1 MTSKDVVIIGGGA
14 AGLTAAISAA
24 RSGSAVAVL
33 EHMDRVGKKILST
46 GNGKC
51 NLSNELQGGQNYRG
65 PDPDFVYPVLEAF
78 DLKKTLSFFRSI
90 GILTISKKGY
100 LYPRTEQAS
109 SVLDALRFECERQ
122 GAELK
127 TLCRLQEI
135 RPLYPGFLI
144 RYEEEG
150 KKRELRTGSL
160 IIASGGLSAAK
171 TGSDGSIDPFLLKL
185 GHSLTKRVPALCPL
199 KCKGD
204 FWGQISGVRTDAEIR
219 LFSEEKAL
227 ACERGNLQLTG
238 YGISGIPVFQL
249 SRWAAYELKK
259 EHRVTAEVD
268 FLPELE
274 SRQLQRYLQ
283 HRARAT
289 EGEELLRTFEGL
301 LPKKLLPLIL
311 KKSGLEP
318 KRKGK
323 RLSEKEIKAFLLF
336 AKAFPI
342 EIKEPLSF
350 EQSQVTAGGISVKEV
365 NPFSLESRLLEGLF
379 FAGEILDV
387 DGRCGGY
394 NLQWAWSSGYLA
406 GKHASEYGKGICL
419 E

>member
-65 PDPDFVYPVLEAF
+65 PDPDFVCPVLEAF
-78 DLKKTLSFFRSI
+78 DLKKTLVFFRSI
-90 GILTISKKGY
+90 GILTISKNGY

-109 SVLDALRFECERQ
+109 SVLDALRYECERQ

-127 TLCRLQEI
+127 TGCSLQKI
-135 RPLYPGFLI
+135 RPLHPGFLLH
-144 RYEEEG
+144 YEEGG
-150 KKRELRTGSL
+150 KNRELRTKSL
-160 IIASGGLSAAK
+160 LLATGGLSAAK
-171 TGSDGSIDPFLLKL
+171 TGSDGSMDPFLLEL
-185 GHSLTKRVPALCPL
+185 GHSLTERVPALCAL
-199 KCKGD
+199 KCRGD
-204 FWGQISGVRTDAEIR
+204 FWAQISGIRTDAEIR
-219 LFSEEKAL
+219 LFSEEKEL
-227 ACERGNLQLTG
+227 ACEKGNLQLTG

-249 SRWAAYELKK
+249 SRWASYEVKK
-259 EHRVTAEVD
+259 EHRVRAEID

-274 SRQLQRYLQ
+274 SRQLQHYLQ

-289 EGEELLRTFEGL
+289 EGEELRRAFEGL
-301 LPKKLLPLIL
+301 LPKKLLPLLL
-311 KKSGLEP
+311 KKSGLDP
-318 KRKGK
+318 KRKG
-323 RLSEKEIKAFLLF
+323 RGLSEKEIKGFLLW

-342 EIKEPLSF
+342 EIEGPVSF
-350 EQSQVTAGGISVKEV
+350 EQSQVTAGGIPGTEV
-365 NPFSLESRLLEGLF
+365 DPSSLESRLLEGLF
-379 FAGEILDV
+379 FAGELLDV

-406 GKHASEYGKGICL
+406 GKYASEYGKGICL

>member
-65 PDPDFVYPVLEAF
+65 PDPDFVCPVLDAF
-78 DLKKTLSFFRSI
+78 DLKKTLAFFRSI
-90 GILTISKKGY
+90 GILTISKNGY

-109 SVLDALRFECERQ
+109 SVLDALRYECERQ

-127 TLCRLQEI
+127 TSCHLLEI
-135 RPLYPGFLI
+135 KALYPGFFI
-144 RYEEEG
+144 SYEEEG
-150 KKRELRTGSL
+150 KKKELRTGSL
-160 IIASGGLSAAK
+160 LIATGGLSAAK
-171 TGSDGSIDPFLLKL
+171 TGSDGSIDPFLMKL
-185 GHSLTKRVPALCPL
+185 GHSMTERVPALCAL
-199 KCKGD
+199 KCKGN
-204 FWGQISGVRTDAEIR
+204 FWGQISGIRTDAEIR
-219 LFSEEKAL
+219 LFSEGKEL
-227 ACERGNLQLTG
+227 ACEKGNLQLTG

-249 SRWAAYELKK
+249 SRWAAYEVKK
-259 EHRVTAEVD
+259 GHRVMAEID
-268 FLPELE
+268 FLPDLE
-274 SRQLQRYLQ
+274 SRPLQRYLQ

-289 EGEELLRTFEGL
+289 EGEELVRTFEGL
-301 LPKKLLPLIL
+301 LPKKLLPLMM
-311 KKSGLEP
+311 KKSGLEM

-323 RLSEKEIKAFLLF
+323 ELSEKKIRNFLLS
-336 AKAFPI
+336 AKAFQVEI
-342 EIKEPLSF
+342 EGPVSF
-350 EQSQVTAGGISVKEV
+350 EQSQVTAGGISGAEV
-365 NPFSLESRLLEGLF
+365 NPFSLESRILEGLF
-379 FAGEILDV
+379 FAGELLDV

-394 NLQWAWSSGYLA
+394 NLQWAWSSGYIA

>member
-65 PDPDFVYPVLEAF
+65 LNPDFVCPALEAF
-78 DLKKTLSFFRSI
+78 DLKKTLAFFRSI
-90 GILTISKKGY
+90 GILTISKNGY

-109 SVLDALRFECERQ
+109 SVLDALRYECERQ

-127 TLCRLQEI
+127 TLCQLQEI
-135 RPLYPGFLI
+135 RPLQPGFLI
-144 RYEEEG
+144 RYKEDG
-150 KKRELRTGSL
+150 RKKEVRTRGL
-160 IIASGGLSAAK
+160 IIATGGLSAAK
-171 TGSDGSIDPFLLKL
+171 TGSDGSMDTFLLKL
-185 GHSLTKRVPALCPL
+185 GHSLTERVPALCAL

-204 FWGQISGVRTDAEIR
+204 FWGQISGIRTDAEIR
-219 LFSEEKAL
+219 LFSEEKEI
-227 ACERGNLQLTG
+227 ACEKGNLQLTG

-259 EHRVTAEVD
+259 GQKVRAEID

-289 EGEELLRTFEGL
+289 EGEERMRTFEGL
-301 LPKKLLPLIL
+301 LPKKLLPLMM
-311 KKSGLEP
+311 KKSGLDL
-318 KRKGK
+318 KGK
-323 RLSEKEIKAFLLF
+323 GLSEKEIKHFLQC

-342 EIKEPLSF
+342 EIEETVSF
-350 EQSQVTAGGISVKEV
+350 EQSQVTAGGIPGEEV
-365 NPFSLESRLLEGLF
+365 DPLSLESRLLEGLF
-379 FAGEILDV
+379 FAGELLDV

-406 GKHASEYGKGICL
+406 GKYASEYGKGICL